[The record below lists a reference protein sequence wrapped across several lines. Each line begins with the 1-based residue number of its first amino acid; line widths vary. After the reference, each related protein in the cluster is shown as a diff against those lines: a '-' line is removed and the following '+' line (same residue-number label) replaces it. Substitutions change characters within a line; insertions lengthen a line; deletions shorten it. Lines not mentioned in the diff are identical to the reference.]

1 MPEDSL
7 IKREKLAP
15 HMENFDDVRR
25 LHLVGHPSGDPSWSR
40 N

>member
-1 MPEDSL
+1 MPEDPL
-7 IKREKLAP
+7 IKRERLAP
-15 HMENFDDVRR
+15 YMENFDDVRR